1 MTHTIV
7 YVTEDPAKDDRRR
20 QLCEIYSH
28 SRFVT
33 MKWWNQITD
42 GSTNDPKVQ
51 MKAAEDQVSGWKNNG
66 PWPNAKF
73 TIEQFDDYGEAL

>member
-7 YVTEDPAKDDRRR
+7 YVVEDPDKDKGKR
-20 QLCEIYSH
+20 QLCEIHSH

-33 MKWWNQITD
+33 MKWWNRIND
-42 GSTNDPKVQ
+42 GSTNDPEVQ
-51 MKAAEDQVSGWKNNG
+51 MKAAKEQMFGWKQNG

-73 TIEQFDDYGEAL
+73 TIEQFDDYGEPL